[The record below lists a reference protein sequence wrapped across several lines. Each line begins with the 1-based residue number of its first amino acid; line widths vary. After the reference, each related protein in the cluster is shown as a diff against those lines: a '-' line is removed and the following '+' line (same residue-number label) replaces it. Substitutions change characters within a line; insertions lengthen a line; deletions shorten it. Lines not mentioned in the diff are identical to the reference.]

1 MPNSTD
7 PKRPSRITPVF
18 VAVCVIAVVF
28 LIVGSILLAFLA
40 MGGAN
45 AFALPPPSSA
55 CTRSAE
61 GRKRMPSDI
70 EQRRRR
76 QKREAVQGALLFA
89 ALRLAAVIVLLW
101 SISLIPELPWLQ
113 TVLGILTLI
122 VGVPVLF
129 IWPILKQRF
138 QEIEGGEFDAAAKY

>member
-7 PKRPSRITPVF
+7 PKHPSRITPVF
-18 VAVCVIAVVF
+18 VAVCVI
-28 LIVGSILLAFLA
+28 
-40 MGGAN
+40 
-45 AFALPPPSSA
+45 ALPPPSSA

-113 TVLGILTLI
+113 AVLGILTLI